1 MTALS
6 SGVPCLADYE
16 RLLATDLFRRLRTA
30 ADRFL
35 DEHGDLLAPYKRRW
49 VSDPLHQW
57 SRQWEYPYAWERVA
71 SLARGQSK
79 RLRVLDAGSGI
90 TFFPY
95 TMSESLGV
103 EVVCVDGDDSLGAI
117 HRVLRERTGALVEF
131 VGADLRTLPQ
141 PGDHFDIAYCL
152 SVLEHTRGYPEILL
166 ELRRVLRPGG
176 TLVVTVDLS
185 LDGDSDV
192 PLNRAAQLME
202 TLTRVFPS
210 GDRPDPKS
218 LTMAARARDALTTL
232 TVAERDRTLMPWPH
246 PWVCVARAL
255 RRGRLPKRLGY
266 TNLTFACFTLM

>member
-6 SGVPCLADYE
+6 SGVPSLAAYDCL
-16 RLLATDLFRRLRTA
+16 LTTDLFGRLRTE

-35 DEHGDLLAPYKRRW
+35 DEHGDLLAPYRRRW

-57 SRQWEYPYAWERVA
+57 SRQWEYPYAWERIT
-71 SLARGQSK
+71 SLARDRRE

-95 TMSESLGV
+95 TMNESLGV
-103 EVVCVDGDDSLGAI
+103 EVVCVDGDDSLGAT

-131 VGADLRTLPQ
+131 VGADLRKLPQ
-141 PGDHFDIAYCL
+141 PDDHFDVIYCL
-152 SVLEHTRGYPEILL
+152 SVLEHTQGYPEILL

-176 TLVVTVDLS
+176 TLVVTFDLS
-185 LDGDSDV
+185 LDGDSDI
-192 PLNRAAQLME
+192 PLDRAAQLTE

-210 GDRPDPKS
+210 GDTPDPIS
-218 LTMAARARDALTTL
+218 LPVAARARDALTTL
-232 TVAERDRTLMPWPH
+232 KIAERDRTLMPWPH

-255 RRGRLPKRLGY
+255 RRGRMPKSLGY